1 MKEQSEK
8 DLREKNENILRLN
21 NILSESIGAD
31 SGEVKQL
38 KDQIDKRVK
47 ELNDLTLVLSK
58 RDKEIAL
65 LKKEV
70 DQSASKDEEVSKLR
84 DHVRALEMDF
94 KQKKENS
101 ESVVDRL
108 REIACNTL
116 KLQNEFGW
124 EANLAKALT
133 ASAVEHIN
141 FLRAVQGQRVLFMP
155 HSPGIYIAL
164 VLK

>member
-1 MKEQSEK
+1 MQEERESLSEEKTQLEERVKRESQLLAKQLKELKEQSEK

-31 SGEVKQL
+31 NGEVKQL
-38 KDQIDKRVK
+38 KDQIEKRVK

-70 DQSASKDEEVSKLR
+70 DQSASKEEEVSKLR

-101 ESVVDRL
+101 DSVIDRL
-108 REIACNTL
+108 REVACNTL
-116 KLQNEFGW
+116 RL
-124 EANLAKALT
+124 
-133 ASAVEHIN
+133 
-141 FLRAVQGQRVLFMP
+141 
-155 HSPGIYIAL
+155 
-164 VLK
+164 